1 MTENTLFYGD
11 NLDILREHIDD
22 ESVDL
27 VYLDPPFNSN
37 RSYNV
42 LFRDE
47 SGRVSDA
54 QITAFEDNWHWGP
67 TAQTTWESL
76 VLDQSA
82 GERVASAMA
91 SMRDLLGTNQMM
103 AYLVMMAARLA
114 ELQRVLKPTGS
125 LYLHCDPTASHYLKI
140 LLDTI
145 FGPWNFRNEIVW
157 KRTHAHNDP
166 ERYGRIN
173 DTIFFYTKSDDYC
186 WNRLFTPY
194 TEEYLEKNF
203 KEEDERGKFQSVIL
217 TGPKVSAGE
226 SGSTWRGYS
235 PTDSGRSWS
244 VPRRVVE
251 LLGGPEALDWPISQ
265 RLDLLDEHGYI
276 IWPKTKKGKIP
287 RFKEYLHEM
296 PGVPLQS
303 NWTDINPVPARSPER
318 LGYPTQKPVALL
330 GRIVGSSSNPGDVVL
345 DPFCGCGT
353 AIDAAQGLDRR
364 WIGIDITHLSVALMK
379 YRLRDRHNLHAGV
392 DYHVEGEPQDLAGA
406 HHLAKEVRDGRNK
419 FQFWATSLVEAR
431 PLGGSKKKRKKGA
444 DQGIDGVIRF
454 YDGSKE
460 RIHRVLVQVKSGKV
474 GVKDIRDFR
483 GTLEREMRKRN
494 EKAVLGVFITLEK
507 PTRPME
513 QEALDAGIHRTESW
527 GEFRRIQIVT
537 IEQLL
542 AGDQIDLPRGRKT
555 FLQAPR
561 APEQRE
567 KPGRLL

>member
-1 MTENTLFYGD
+1 MMENTLYYGD
-11 NLDILREHIDD
+11 NLDILRDHIAD

-47 SGRVSDA
+47 SGSESDA
-54 QITAFEDNWHWGP
+54 QITAFEDTWGWGP
-67 TAQTTWESL
+67 TARITWESL
-76 VLDQSA
+76 TVKQSA
-82 GERVASAMA
+82 GERVASAIA
-91 SMRDLLGTNQMM
+91 SMRDLLGTNPMM

-114 ELQRVLKPTGS
+114 ELERVLKPTGS

-145 FGPWNFRNEIVW
+145 FGPWNYRNEIVW

-166 ERYGRIN
+166 GRYGRIN
-173 DTIFFYTKSDDYC
+173 DTIFFYTKSDEYC

-194 TEEYLEKNF
+194 TKEYLEKNF
-203 KEEDERGKFQSVIL
+203 RSEDERGKYQSVIL
-217 TGPKVSAGE
+217 TGPKTSTGE

-244 VPRRVVE
+244 VPKRVVE
-251 LLGGPEALDWPISQ
+251 LLGGPEALHWPISR

-276 IWPKTKKGKIP
+276 IWPKRGKVP

-330 GRIVGSSSNPGDVVL
+330 ERIIRVSSNIGDVVL

-353 AIDAAQGLDRR
+353 AIDAAQGLGRR
-364 WIGIDITHLSVALMK
+364 WIGIDVTHLSVALMK
-379 YRLRDRHNLHAGV
+379 YRLRDRHNLHAGD
-392 DYHVEGEPQDLAGA
+392 DYNIEGEPKDLAGA
-406 HHLAKEVRDGRNK
+406 HHLAREVRDGRDK
-419 FQFWATSLVEAR
+419 FQFWAISLVEAR
-431 PLGGSKKKRKKGA
+431 PLGGSKKKRRKGA

-454 YDGSKE
+454 IDGKKE
-460 RIHRVLVQVKSGKV
+460 RIRRVIVQVKSGKV

-483 GTLEREMRKRN
+483 GTLEREMRKRS
-494 EKAVLGVFITLEK
+494 EEAVMGVFITLEN
-507 PTRPME
+507 PTGPME
-513 QEALDAGIHRTESW
+513 QEAFDAGIHKTESW

-542 AGDQIDLPRGRKT
+542 AGDQVGLPRGRKT
-555 FLQAPR
+555 FAEAPH
-561 APEQRE
+561 ARE
-567 KPGRLL
+567 DRDESGRLL